1 MSDSHSLRKGPTGWD
16 VDFRHDGERI
26 RRKGFPTYKE
36 AKAFSDAVI
45 AGYPPVKRQ
54 SVIQSVDEYLSW
66 STNVKR
72 KSQNTLR
79 SDTQRLGIF
88 KEWAVSAK
96 LRNIS
101 DISVGTVRAF
111 QSYYFEN
118 APFVRNP
125 YHRTTKPNKAATWEK
140 YRQVLSAFCNWCVDR
155 NLMAANP
162 LSRASEFKV
171 PSHHKKPQTFTQSE
185 LRKIIDYFDG
195 LGSPQISAFFR
206 LLTYTGC
213 RLSEAINLK
222 WEHVNLETN
231 ETVFEETKNYEARS
245 VPILPQLRKALMK
258 LPNSHLYVF
267 DNGHDAH
274 LYDSTWY
281 WKLLRQATEACKLR
295 QRPIHA
301 FRHTFCSTL
310 AELNTNLVT
319 IKELA
324 GHKRIETTM
333 RYIQFTQN
341 AKREAMLRLPF

>member
-1 MSDSHSLRKGPTGWD
+1 M
-16 VDFRHDGERI
+16 V
-26 RRKGFPTYKE
+26 
-36 AKAFSDAVI
+36 
-45 AGYPPVKRQ
+45 
-54 SVIQSVDEYLSW
+54 
-66 STNVKR
+66 
-72 KSQNTLR
+72 
-79 SDTQRLGIF
+79 
-88 KEWAVSAK
+88 
-96 LRNIS
+96 
-101 DISVGTVRAF
+101 
-111 QSYYFEN
+111 
-118 APFVRNP
+118 
-125 YHRTTKPNKAATWEK
+125 
-140 YRQVLSAFCNWCVDR
+140 
-155 NLMAANP
+155 
-162 LSRASEFKV
+162 
-171 PSHHKKPQTFTQSE
+171 TQSE

-206 LLTYTGC
+206 LLAYTGC

-231 ETVFEETKNYEARS
+231 EIVFEETKNYEARS
-245 VPILPQLRKALMK
+245 VPILPQLRKALTK

-267 DNGHDAH
+267 DNGRDAH

-301 FRHTFCSTL
+301 FRHTFCSIL